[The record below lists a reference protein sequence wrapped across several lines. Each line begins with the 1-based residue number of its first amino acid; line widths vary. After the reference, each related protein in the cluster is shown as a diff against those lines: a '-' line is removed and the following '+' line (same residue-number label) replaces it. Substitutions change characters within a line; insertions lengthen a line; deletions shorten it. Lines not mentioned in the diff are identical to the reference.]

1 MIATHT
7 AQSEIIH
14 SENMKG
20 YLDGHAKNRS

>member
-7 AQSEIIH
+7 AQSEISH
-14 SENMKG
+14 SEDMKD